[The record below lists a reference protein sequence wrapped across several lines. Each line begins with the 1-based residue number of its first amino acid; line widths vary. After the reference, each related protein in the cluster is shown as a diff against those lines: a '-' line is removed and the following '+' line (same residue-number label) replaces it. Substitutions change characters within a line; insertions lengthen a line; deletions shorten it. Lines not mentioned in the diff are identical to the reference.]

1 MADIQIVVSVPP
13 GQTRTYRVN
22 KQELTIG
29 RFPGSDIVLYD
40 SQASRQ
46 HARLRAL
53 PTGFEIEDMGSTNGT
68 SLNGQ
73 PITHALVQIGDT
85 ITIGDSTLKLQ
96 AAAEPELPSAAPQT
110 VSELTRAVGAQQVEI
125 ELHDQTQP
133 RLVIHTQAAT
143 WEVPLTGDSATV
155 GRDAACQI
163 VIPDMS
169 VSRQHV
175 RIAREAQGF
184 ILIDLNSRNGTTVR
198 GQRISRHPL
207 RYGDMIQIGNA
218 SLVYQGPV
226 DQTAATRMIDQPL
239 RSPHGGRRPVVF
251 IPGFMGSELW
261 RGSEQI
267 WPNVSAMFTHPE
279 WYRWPSKEHIEAP
292 RLVSEMVVVP
302 NFIKLERHNELGDFL
317 TEGLAYER
325 GKDFLEFPWDW
336 RLDLRVVAQQLCER
350 IALWRQQVKEAQQ
363 PITLIA
369 HSMGCL
375 VARYYVEKLGGN
387 QVVNRLVLIGGPH
400 RGTPK
405 TLQAF
410 AAFGKQPLVYAIA
423 ESFQKAVASLPP
435 TYTML
440 PSYPAVFNSAGQAID
455 LHREE
460 GWCPDECRPLLRNAL
475 AFRQEL
481 GMATSV
487 STICIFGYGVQTPAR
502 AVLEDRTQGGGW
514 QRIRFYAENKGD
526 NTVPEESG
534 YLPGTEI
541 HPIFQHHGALYAD
554 NDVKM
559 RLRLELASQQP

>member
-1 MADIQIVVSVPP
+1 MADLQIVVSVPP
-13 GQTRTYRVN
+13 GQSRTYHVN
-22 KQELTIG
+22 KPELTIG

-53 PTGFEIEDMGSTNGT
+53 PTGYEIEDLGSTNGT
-68 SLNGQ
+68 WLNGQ
-73 PITHALVQIGDT
+73 SVTRALVQIGDS
-85 ITIGDSTLKLQ
+85 IAIGDSKIHLE
-96 AAAEPELPSAAPQT
+96 AASQPEASLAAPQT

-125 ELHDQTQP
+125 ELHDQTRP
-133 RLVIHTQAAT
+133 RLVIHTQSST
-143 WEVPLTGDSATV
+143 WETALTGDAAV
-155 GRDAACQI
+155 IGRDAGCQI

-169 VSRQHV
+169 VSRQH
-175 RIAREAQGF
+175 ARLVPEGEGYV
-184 ILIDLNSRNGTTVR
+184 LVDLNSRNGTVVR
-198 GQRISRHPL
+198 GQRISRYPL
-207 RYGDMIQIGNA
+207 RPGDMIQIGTGT
-218 SLVYQGPV
+218 LVYQGPV
-226 DQTAATRMIDQPL
+226 DQAAATRMIDQPL
-239 RSPHGGRRPVVF
+239 KSPRGGRRPVVF
-251 IPGFMGSELW
+251 VPGFMGSELW

-279 WYRWPSKEHIEAP
+279 WYRWPSKEPIEAR

-317 TEGLAYER
+317 TEGLGYER
-325 GKDFLEFPWDW
+325 GKDFMEFPWDW
-336 RLDLRVVAQQLCER
+336 RLDLRVVAQQLCEQ
-350 IALWRQQVKEAQQ
+350 IAQWRQQAQEVRQ
-363 PITLIA
+363 PITIIA

-375 VARYYVEKLGGN
+375 VARYYVEKLGGGEA
-387 QVVNRLVLIGGPH
+387 VNRMILIGGPH

-410 AAFGKQPLVYAIA
+410 AAFGRQSIVYTIA
-423 ESFQKAVASLPP
+423 EPFQRAIASLPS

-460 GWCPDECRPLLRNAL
+460 SWCPEGCRPLLRNAL

-481 GMATSV
+481 GMACSV

-502 AVLEDRTQGGGW
+502 AVLEDRDQRGGW

-526 NTVPEESG
+526 NTVPEESAH
-534 YLPGTEI
+534 LPGTEI
-541 HPIFQHHGALYAD
+541 HPIYQHHGALYAD

-559 RLRLELASQQP
+559 RLRLELAS